1 MDTSV
6 TIIGLVIMAMIA
18 IPLFY
23 MLRAN
28 AANNAKMKAIFA
40 RLNNYHFSVSDTQN
54 KKVLAADAKNK
65 GFVFIDFNATPEEVH
80 FIDLREVSSVKL
92 VQTTEANSNNV
103 VKIEFE
109 FQHMQNQKKQSI
121 PFYKVENDQIGQV
134 YLFEDQQLAKKWE
147 QLITN
152 MLLS

>member
-6 TIIGLVIMAMIA
+6 TIIGLVIMALIG

-40 RLNNYHFSVSDTQN
+40 RFNNYHFSLSDTQN
-54 KKVLAADAKNK
+54 KKALAADEKNK
-65 GFVFIDFNATPEEVH
+65 GFIFVDFNVTPEEVH
-80 FIDLREVSSVKL
+80 FVDLREISTVKL
-92 VQTTEANSNNV
+92 IQTTEGNSNTV

-109 FQHMQNQKKQSI
+109 FLHKQNQKKQHI
-121 PFYKVENDQIGQV
+121 PFYKIENDQIGQV
-134 YLFEDQQLAKKWE
+134 YLYEDQQLAKKWE

-152 MLLS
+152 TLLS

>member
-6 TIIGLVIMAMIA
+6 TIIGLVIMALIG

-28 AANNAKMKAIFA
+28 AANNAKMKSIFA
-40 RLNNYHFSVSDTQN
+40 RFNNYHFSLSDTQN
-54 KKVLAADAKNK
+54 KKVLATDEKNK
-65 GFVFIDFNATPEEVH
+65 GFVFIDFNVTPEDVH
-80 FIDLREVSSVKL
+80 FVDLREVSSVKL
-92 VQTTEANSNNV
+92 VQTTTANSNEV

-109 FQHMQNQKKQSI
+109 FEHKQNQKKQNI

-134 YLFEDQQLAKKWE
+134 YLYEDQQLAKKWE

-152 MLLS
+152 TLLS